1 MTPKSL
7 LRHPAATS
15 TPDELANGHL
25 QLVIDD
31 PTLPGERDEVT
42 RLVLC
47 SGKIYYDIVGHD
59 ERPDARNVAV
69 ARVEL
74 LYPFP
79 KQELQELFASYPNLK
94 EILWVQEEPKNMG
107 ARSFMKYRLDE
118 MQPEGVTYDYVGR
131 ELRASPGEGYAVAHR
146 REQDRIVRVALGD
159 TRLYR
164 DASFLGPLGTA

>member
-1 MTPKSL
+1 M
-7 LRHPAATS
+7 RHPAATS
-15 TPDELANGHL
+15 TPEDLATGSL

-31 PTLPGERDEVT
+31 PALPGEREEVT

-59 ERPDARNVAV
+59 ERPAARNVAV

-79 KQELQELFASYPNLK
+79 KQELQELFASYPSLK

-118 MQPEGVTYDYVGR
+118 VIPD
-131 ELRASPGEGYAVAHR
+131 
-146 REQDRIVRVALGD
+146 
-159 TRLYR
+159 
-164 DASFLGPLGTA
+164 